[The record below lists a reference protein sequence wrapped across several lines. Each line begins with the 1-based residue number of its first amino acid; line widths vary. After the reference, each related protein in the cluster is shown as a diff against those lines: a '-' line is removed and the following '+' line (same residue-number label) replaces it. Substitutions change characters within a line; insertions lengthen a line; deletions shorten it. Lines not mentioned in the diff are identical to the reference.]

1 MCISVPNVRTMDT
14 ICCSSECLKV
24 LVVVR
29 AGVEIW
35 PVQPFS
41 VSLIRK
47 HTIGKEI
54 PQLMRW

>member
-1 MCISVPNVRTMDT
+1 MSILVPDVRMIDT
-14 ICCSSECLKV
+14 ICCSSECLMV
-24 LVVVR
+24 LVVFR

-47 HTIGKEI
+47 RTIGKEI